1 MRGFAICCVV
11 MIHCLPQSVDS
22 IFIRSFLNHAVPLFL
37 YLSGINSSME
47 NYKPKKR
54 VKKVVF
60 SYIIWS
66 LIYTLLYNYG
76 EPQLFRKF
84 FLSLVTFNSAS
95 GMYFI
100 PVYIQL
106 TLLIPIIDKMGSSR
120 YKSIFLLISPIETF
134 FSRIIPIFS
143 GYHFSNLMANIRIN
157 SCLPWF
163 SFFYLGYLVGNNKIY
178 MKKKKEKKMILLYVI
193 LLFLSFFE
201 GYLLF
206 QYSPEVGVS
215 ALKLSSVLASMVF
228 LMMISKVIKCKKK
241 IKIDVLK
248 YIGDYSFSIFFLH
261 LVIIQVF
268 NRSQMYRLFPFNAL
282 VVLIISL
289 VFSFSSKLFCCF
301 ISWNSST
308 PIKQFFDSFLNFFV
322 SGVAV
327 VNLS

>member
-1 MRGFAICCVV
+1 MVLNKNYTIQVLRGFAICCVV

-22 IFIRSFLNHAVPLFL
+22 IFIRSFLNYAVPLFL

-60 SYIIWS
+60 PYIIWS
-66 LIYTLLYNYG
+66 LIYTLLYNYRK
-76 EPQLFRKF
+76 PQLF
-84 FLSLVTFNSAS
+84 LNLVTFNFAS
-95 GMYFI
+95 IMYFI

-106 TLLIPIIDKMGSSR
+106 TLLIPIIDRMGSSR

-134 FSRIIPIFS
+134 FSRIIPTFS
-143 GYHFSNLMANIRIN
+143 GYHFSNLMANIRRN

-178 MKKKKEKKMILLYVI
+178 MNKKKDKKMIFCYVI

-215 ALKLSSVLASMVF
+215 ALKLSNVLASMVF
-228 LMMISKVIKCKKK
+228 LMIISKVIKCKKK

-268 NRSQMYRLFPFNAL
+268 NRSQIYLPFPFNAL

-289 VFSFSSKLFCCF
+289 V
-301 ISWNSST
+301 ISYLWKELND
-308 PIKQFFDSFLNFFV
+308 FFWKVRRISN
-322 SGVAV
+322 
-327 VNLS
+327 